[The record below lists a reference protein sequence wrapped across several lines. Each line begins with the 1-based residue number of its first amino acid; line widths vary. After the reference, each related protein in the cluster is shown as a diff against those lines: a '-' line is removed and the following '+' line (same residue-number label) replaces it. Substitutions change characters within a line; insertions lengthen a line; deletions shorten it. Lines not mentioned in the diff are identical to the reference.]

1 MVLERMYVIKVIKV
15 KIGLERIF
23 IVYFFSEIKFRSKIN
38 LIERTKRIKLKYRS
52 GENLEINQKIGL
64 EKLFLMLVFGYII
77 TWVLVNEEY
86 FFEFKE

>member
-64 EKLFLMLVFGYII
+64 EKLFLMLVFVYII